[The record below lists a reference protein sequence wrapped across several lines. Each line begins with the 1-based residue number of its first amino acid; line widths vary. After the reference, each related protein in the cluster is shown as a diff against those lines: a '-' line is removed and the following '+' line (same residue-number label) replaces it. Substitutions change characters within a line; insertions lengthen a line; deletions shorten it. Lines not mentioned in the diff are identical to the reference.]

1 MLVLRRTVH
10 DQPGVEG
17 WVGLT
22 TNMEVWAG
30 RVHADDDMKLLLH
43 LRCEER
49 VQALTQHGL
58 RGNGALQGRQGAIQL
73 LVGEQTMDLHQM
85 TARLGAALICSSIW
99 VLVCSNTS
107 CVEHHTVQYSTV
119 QYSTVQYST
128 VQYSTVQYSTVQ
140 YRTVQCSAVQ

>member
-1 MLVLRRTVH
+1 MTAY

-22 TNMEVWAG
+22 AKLKVWAG
-30 RVHADDDMKLLLH
+30 RVHADDDSQLLLH

-49 VQALTQHGL
+49 VQALAQHGL

-85 TARLGAALICSSIW
+85 TARLRAAFTCSSI
-99 VLVCSNTS
+99 
-107 CVEHHTVQYSTV
+107 
-119 QYSTVQYST
+119 
-128 VQYSTVQYSTVQ
+128 
-140 YRTVQCSAVQ
+140 